1 MRYQIL
7 VKYLIKYATLRYLI
21 MVIYIM
27 KLRTLRYNVFFCN
40 LIYMIHP
47 INIITQIGVRTSPA
61 HHRTDFGLVLAAH
74 ITHLLTFS
82 SHLFVEDFGFYLRC
96 HFIKSYQLSLW
107 IYLLHKELSM
117 FNVIMTILIKIIQYL
132 YNDKCSSLHWGQG
145 RALGPA
151 ERFLLGRQRWNN
163 TSTLS
168 HFWSFMLEHFHTIKH
183 TYYFYNYNFDIF
195 TLSYFHTFFPHSFF
209 YTSLQGSSPFHNV
222 TLSNLNVVYH
232 VSKKSTEYQNYVQ
245 YFGLWGWCEFWLS

>member
-1 MRYQIL
+1 
-7 VKYLIKYATLRYLI
+7 
-21 MVIYIM
+21 
-27 KLRTLRYNVFFCN
+27 
-40 LIYMIHP
+40 MIHP
-47 INIITQIGVRTSPA
+47 INIITQTGVGTSLA
-61 HHRTDFGLVLAAH
+61 HHRTYFGLVLAAH

-168 HFWSFMLEHFHTIKH
+168 HFWSFMLNMQTHLLFLQLQFWHLYTFI
-183 TYYFYNYNFDIF
+183 
-195 TLSYFHTFFPHSFF
+195 LSYLFPTFILLYLITRIF
-209 YTSLQGSSPFHNV
+209 SLPQRNTFKLKCCLSCFKKIHWISKLCSIFWTMGLMWVLIIISEMITIVGHNYLRWIGHRLV
-222 TLSNLNVVYH
+222 IFISG
-232 VSKKSTEYQNYVQ
+232 
-245 YFGLWGWCEFWLS
+245 GLGRLPPRLAML